1 MVFDWLLGVANKR
14 AVKSYIKELQKFV
27 SILKELP
34 PPIIGL
40 VVISATENRL
50 HLQNNDVLPLDI
62 FENKNRT
69 SYDNAQVVVS
79 LRTFETRCIA
89 GNPKDT
95 YGVSVWLH
103 SVRGLVSPEMTPF
116 VKEMWAE
123 LSKGF
128 PYVTVGC
135 ELPDI
140 DKELVNVSSE
150 IADNFDYIPPQFM

>member
-62 FENKNRT
+62 FENKNRS

-79 LRTFETRCIA
+79 LRTFETRCIT
-89 GNPKDT
+89 GSPKDA

-123 LSKGF
+123 LSRGF

-140 DKELVNVSSE
+140 GKKLVDVSSE

>member
-89 GNPKDT
+89 GNPKDA

-123 LSKGF
+123 LSRGF

-140 DKELVNVSSE
+140 GKKLVDVSSE